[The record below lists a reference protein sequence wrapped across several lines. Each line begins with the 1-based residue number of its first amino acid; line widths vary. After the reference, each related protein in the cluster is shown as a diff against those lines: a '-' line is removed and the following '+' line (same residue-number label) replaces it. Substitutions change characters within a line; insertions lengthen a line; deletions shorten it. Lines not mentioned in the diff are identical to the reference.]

1 MEAAARV
8 AARYANAP
16 SYSDVLANEARAALR
31 AAEAASRAALHA
43 QAAAESVLAG
53 IEAAS
58 AAEVKLAAVAE
69 PVVEWRL
76 TPAVD
81 DLAPADD
88 CLDFE
93 VESGAEL
100 GPELVR
106 SELPAAYAPIT
117 AAVEEPTH
125 RWDLELP
132 VHPTAPVE
140 SRAARGEEMFATGA
154 EGWWRPAAAEPERAE
169 PEQIEV
175 VEPVAIPAN
184 LIEFPRELVAARKA
198 RPRMEGLFAAQE
210 TGSQLSIFE
219 VDPISISTEP
229 LVEEAAAPAQAWT
242 APTWS
247 GMELEAQ
254 PAREE
259 AYTALAEPAAQA
271 EAARAPEATTDVEA
285 ATALQSAPATLR
297 LMALVVDGALIA
309 GSLLAAAMV
318 AATRASVLPG
328 LRATEIGLAL
338 GFVAAAI
345 LYQMLFFTLGR
356 ATPGMK
362 YAQIRLMTFDGMTPV
377 RAERYKRMAA
387 LMVSVLPVGLGLAWA
402 LFDED
407 HLSWHDRLS
416 RTYLCRR

>member
-53 IEAAS
+53 IEAAN
-58 AAEVKLAAVAE
+58 AAEVELAAVAE
-69 PVVEWRL
+69 PVVEWRMTPAL
-76 TPAVD
+76 TPIVD
-81 DLAPADD
+81 DFAPADD
-88 CLDFE
+88 FLEFE
-93 VESGAEL
+93 VESGPEL

-106 SELPAAYAPIT
+106 SEVPAAYAPIA
-117 AAVEEPTH
+117 AAVEAPTH

-140 SRAARGEEMFATGA
+140 ARAARGEEQFATGA
-154 EGWWRPAAAEPERAE
+154 EGWWRPAAADLDRTE

-184 LIEFPRELVAARKA
+184 LIEFPRELVATRKA
-198 RPRMEGLFAAQE
+198 RPRLVEGLSAAPDV
-210 TGSQLSIFE
+210 GSQLSIFE

-229 LVEEAAAPAQAWT
+229 LLDEAASPAQAWT
-242 APTWS
+242 TPTWS

-254 PAREE
+254 PAPEQS
-259 AYTALAEPAAQA
+259 YAAPLQA
-271 EAARAPEATTDVEA
+271 ATQGEI
-285 ATALQSAPATLR
+285 ATALEAAPTLEPAPATLR
-297 LMALVVDGALIA
+297 LMALVVDGALVA
-309 GSLLAAAMV
+309 GSLLTAAMV
-318 AATRASVLPG
+318 AASRTSVLPG

-338 GFVAAAI
+338 AFVAAAI

-362 YAQIRLMTFDGMTPV
+362 YAQIRLTTFDGSVPM

-387 LMVSVLPVGLGLAWA
+387 LLVSVLPAGLGLAWS